1 MGSSGVKMTK
11 FICLLALGGLVSAHP
26 QDFLGAIGGLL
37 GRAGGGRGID
47 SQQSLLSAATGLRN
61 AILGNPALQS
71 RILKNDLNPCDG
83 VAPNYCQCT
92 DGTRFSFGIEYND
105 NPCTGGGVPDQ
116 CYCPNGNTFKL
127 VNVEIVQSGQQPGRV
142 GKRCGGGLPRSC
154 TCPGGRE
161 ITRNEFISRIIPA
174 VQDILG

>member
-1 MGSSGVKMTK
+1 MTK
-11 FICLLALGGLVSAHP
+11 FICLLALGGLVSARAHP

-116 CYCPNGNTFKL
+116 CYCPNG
-127 VNVEIVQSGQQPGRV
+127 E
-142 GKRCGGGLPRSC
+142 
-154 TCPGGRE
+154 
-161 ITRNEFISRIIPA
+161 A
-174 VQDILG
+174 VYQRQRT